1 MKHLIQVF
9 RELNVSEVL
18 VVFKGWSKSY
28 WPQVELSGLLNA
40 HSNTDDIDKGN
51 VFDMLVNGLLP
62 TNTTLNS
69 GISI

>member
-1 MKHLIQVF
+1 MIEVATLH
-9 RELNVSEVL
+9 NVDSDV
-18 VVFKGWSKSY
+18 
-28 WPQVELSGLLNA
+28 
-40 HSNTDDIDKGN
+40 HSNVQRRDDIDNGT